1 MTVTFHARP
10 VALSSA
16 ALMAAPLV
24 AMVAASCDGVN
35 ARTTGRSNEPIRG
48 PALAVAAA
56 PVDVDVGVAAGPPQ
70 AAITRPA
77 ASAHPSGPRNVKRM
91 SPLLQI
97 LEASL

>member
-1 MTVTFHARP
+1 MTVTFQARP

-24 AMVAASCDGVN
+24 AMVAASCDGLN
-35 ARTTGRSNEPIRG
+35 ARTPGRSNEPMRG
-48 PALAVAAA
+48 PALVVAAA
-56 PVDVDVGVAAGPPQ
+56 PVDVGVVAGPPQ

-77 ASAHPSGPRNVKRM
+77 ASAPPSGPRNVNRM